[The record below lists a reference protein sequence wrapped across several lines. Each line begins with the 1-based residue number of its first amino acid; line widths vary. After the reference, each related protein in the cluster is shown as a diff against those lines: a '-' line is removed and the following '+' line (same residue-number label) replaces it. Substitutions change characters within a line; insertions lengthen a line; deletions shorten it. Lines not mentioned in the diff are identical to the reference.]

1 MREEDVVNRSKLWPL
16 AAAVL
21 LVGACGKAEKNQV
34 AVADSSRDLQL
45 APVDT
50 TAALAD
56 VGQDTMPLPPPVET
70 VFVAKPAPPPPPV
83 SKPKPATSTA
93 GAAAPKPAPATVART
108 LASGTTFAGTIQD
121 SIDSKTSKV
130 GDVVTI
136 RVSEDVKD
144 SAGRTVI
151 PAGATVR
158 AEITAIKW
166 SENKGDPGTLR
177 LSATSVSVDSKR
189 TTMAGSVS
197 KPEFLYRKRG
207 GAVGDASKVAGGAAA
222 GAVVGGLLGKGT
234 GAVIGGVL
242 GGAVGTQR
250 AIETKDRDIIVKPGS
265 SVTLTLKEELTR

>member
-1 MREEDVVNRSKLWPL
+1 
-16 AAAVL
+16 
-21 LVGACGKAEKNQV
+21 V

-50 TAALAD
+50 TAVLAD
-56 VGQDTMPLPPPVET
+56 VGPDTMPPPPPVET
-70 VFVAKPAPPPPPV
+70 VFVEKPAPPPV
-83 SKPKPATSTA
+83 SKPTPAPSTS
-93 GAAAPKPAPATVART
+93 GAAKAPKPAPAAVSRT
-108 LASGTTFAGTIQD
+108 LAAGTKFAGTIRD
-121 SIDSKTSKV
+121 SIDSDTSKV

-158 AEITAIKW
+158 AEITAINW
-166 SENKGDPGTLR
+166 SENKSDPGTLR
-177 LSATSVSVDSKR
+177 LSATSVTVDGKR
-189 TTMAGSVS
+189 TTLAGSVS

-222 GAVVGGLLGKGT
+222 GAVIGGLLGKGT
-234 GAVIGGVL
+234 GAVVGGVL

-265 SVTLTLKEELTR
+265 TVTVTLKEELSR

>member
-1 MREEDVVNRSKLWPL
+1 MLL
-16 AAAVL
+16 A
-21 LVGACGKAEKNQV
+21 GACGKAEKGQL

-50 TAALAD
+50 TAVLAD
-56 VGQDTMPLPPPVET
+56 VGPDTIAPPAPVET
-70 VFVAKPAPPPPPV
+70 VFVEKPAPPPV
-83 SKPKPATSTA
+83 SKPTPVPSTA
-93 GAAAPKPAPATVART
+93 GAATAPKPAPAAVPRT
-108 LASGTTFAGTIQD
+108 LASGTKFAGTIQD

-136 RVSEDVKD
+136 RVREDVKD
-144 SAGRTVI
+144 STGRTVI

-158 AEITAIKW
+158 AEITEIKW
-166 SENKGDPGTLR
+166 SENKSDKGTLR
-177 LSATSVSVDSKR
+177 MSATSVAVEGKR
-189 TTMAGSVS
+189 TTLAGSVS
-197 KPEFLYRKRG
+197 RPEFLYRKRG

-250 AIETKDRDIIVKPGS
+250 AVETKDRDIIVKPGS
-265 SVTLTLKEELTR
+265 VVTVTLKEELTR